1 MRPIAAIRALPEL
14 RATSF
19 PIGVARIGVGV
30 ATLLGA
36 AEMARALKALHRP
49 GVVRI
54 PRFDALPVLPQAG
67 VALFLG
73 LWVLAGIAFC
83 LGWHTRPAGALLI
96 GFQVYGL
103 LLDHQLYS
111 NHLYLMTLFTF
122 LLTLAESGGTVSLDA
137 RRKGAAPYIPA
148 WPVLLMR
155 ILVTIVYGF
164 AVLAKL
170 NLIFLS
176 GLVLR
181 QQLRVP
187 GIEHLPPWFFMLLAM
202 ASVATEAFLAY
213 ALWRKPLRV
222 VAYLVGIGFHL
233 TILATM
239 WVFPD
244 LITFAVLMWSAYLA
258 FFSSIRPPGPE
269 SVSPARSG
277 ETQARRL

>member
-1 MRPIAAIRALPEL
+1 
-14 RATSF
+14 
-19 PIGVARIGVGV
+19 
-30 ATLLGA
+30 
-36 AEMARALKALHRP
+36 MARGLKALHRP

-54 PRFDALPVLPQAG
+54 PRFEALPVLPQSG
-67 VALFLG
+67 VTIFLG

-83 LGWHTRPAGALLI
+83 LGWHTRPAGVLLI
-96 GFQVYGL
+96 GFQVYAL

-111 NHLYLMTLFTF
+111 NHLYLMTQFTF
-122 LLTLAESGGTVSLDA
+122 LLTLAESGAAVSLDA
-137 RRKGAAPYIPA
+137 RRKGVTAYIPA

-181 QQLRVP
+181 QNIMVP
-187 GIEHLPPWFFMLLAM
+187 GIEHLPPWFFMFLAM
-202 ASVATEAFLAY
+202 TSVATEAFLAY
-213 ALWRKPLRV
+213 AFWRKPLRIV
-222 VAYLVGIGFHL
+222 GYLVGVGFHL
-233 TILATM
+233 TIAATM
-239 WVFPD
+239 WLFPD

-258 FFSSIRPPGPE
+258 FFSSIRPHEAE

-277 ETQARRL
+277 KTLALRL